1 MNIQAIETRRS
12 IRKFKPDVVPQE
24 LLRQALEAARIA
36 PSSKNDQPWKFLVL
50 GPESKERALNA
61 MDEGIR
67 TRMENGGNR
76 QMLAGAAHTLR
87 IMRSAPTIILLVN
100 PLSAHPHSE
109 ISGMDHVMEML
120 NGVSHGAAVENFI
133 LEAESLGLGTL
144 WIGFTIMAY
153 EEIVEA
159 MGIEGQLTGAL
170 AVGFPDEQPDPRPR
184 KDFDEIAVFLP

>member
-12 IRKFKPDVVPQE
+12 IRKFKPDAVDE
-24 LLRQALEAARIA
+24 SLIRQALEAARLA
-36 PSSKNDQPWKFLVL
+36 PSSKNDQPWHFLVL

-61 MDEGIR
+61 MDQGIR
-67 TRMENGGNR
+67 TRMDNGGNR
-76 QMLAGAAHTLR
+76 QMPAGAAHTLR
-87 IMRSAPTIILLVN
+87 IMRSAPTVILLVN
-100 PLSAHPHSE
+100 PLAGHPRGE
-109 ISGMDHVMEML
+109 VSGLDHAMEML
-120 NGVSHGAAVENFI
+120 NSVSHGAAVENFI

-153 EEIVEA
+153 EEITAA

-184 KDFDEIAVFLP
+184 KSLKDIAVFLP

>member
-1 MNIQAIETRRS
+1 MNIHPIETRRS
-12 IRKFKPDVVPQE
+12 IRKFKPDAVPQE
-24 LLRQALEAARIA
+24 LILQALEAARLA

-50 GPESKERALNA
+50 GPESKARALNA
-61 MDEGIR
+61 TDAGIR

-87 IMRSAPTIILLVN
+87 IMRSAPTIILLIN
-100 PLSAHPHSE
+100 PLAAHPRSTISE
-109 ISGMDHVMEML
+109 MDHVTEML

-153 EEIVEA
+153 EEITEA

-170 AVGFPDEQPDPRPR
+170 AVGFPDEHPDPRPR
-184 KDFDEIAVFLP
+184 KLLNEIAEFLP